1 MALVVFTPQFL
12 HVMGGEKG
20 AGFQRFVS
28 LSCLAY
34 NIIRRYA
41 NVIIVLFQLVR

>member
-1 MALVVFTPQFL
+1 MALAVFTPQFL